1 MKFIPGNSFTNRT
14 TKFGRYFKRGNTYV
28 IKNISPKDGKFT
40 YIFTSSDEDK
50 EIIFNTVK
58 EADAFL
64 SNF

>member
-40 YIFTSSDEDK
+40 YTFTGSDGDK
-50 EIIFNTVK
+50 EIVFNTVK

>member
-14 TKFGRYFKRGNTYV
+14 TKFGRYFKRGNTYT
-28 IKNISPKDGKFT
+28 IKKISPKDGKFK
-40 YIFTSSDEDK
+40 YIFISSDGEK

-58 EADAFL
+58 EADDFL

>member
-14 TKFGRYFKRGNTYV
+14 TKFGRYFKRGNTYM
-28 IKNISPKDGKFT
+28 IKNISPRDNKLT
-40 YIFTSSDEDK
+40 YTFVSSEGDK

>member
-14 TKFGRYFKRGNTYV
+14 TKFGRYFKRGNIYV
-28 IKNISPKDGKFT
+28 IKNISPKDDKFT
-40 YIFTSSDEDK
+40 YTFTSSDGDK